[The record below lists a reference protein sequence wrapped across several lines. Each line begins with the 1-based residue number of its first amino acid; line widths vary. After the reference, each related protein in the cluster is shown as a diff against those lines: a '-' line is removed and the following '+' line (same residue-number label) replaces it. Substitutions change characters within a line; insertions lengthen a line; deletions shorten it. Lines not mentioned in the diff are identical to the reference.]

1 MFGGIISKLT
11 GMIAKSASKT
21 SIVVAKKA
29 PDILFWSGVTCV
41 IGGTVV
47 AIAKTEKASDALDE
61 FNKYKER
68 YKNDCEAADKREDG
82 ETFYPL
88 AQRKHDNKVI
98 HAHMIM
104 TMAKIYLPVVLLEAM
119 GIFFLCKS
127 KAILNRRNASL
138 AAAYAA
144 LSKSYSDY
152 RKRVRDRFGEDV
164 ENDIYNGY
172 ITTTYKELETSENG
186 VATEVEKEKISYSP
200 LSPFAFLLSKTD
212 EDRKSRNMPEYML
225 WDIKIT
231 RDALQSRLESRKD
244 YLIPTKRPRLSLAEI
259 KEAYGI
265 KPDDSDHAWFVED
278 YLDFGIEFDPKLMKE
293 GSPEWNFL
301 HGKTDGIWLIPNVS
315 YNICDD
321 LKIQLHNKGIKEELH
336 HLEGEKYGKVLL

>member
-1 MFGGIISKLT
+1 MFGGLVSKLT
-11 GMIAKSASKT
+11 RCIAKASSKT
-21 SIVVAKKA
+21 AIVLTKKT

-47 AIAKTEKASDALDE
+47 AIAKTEKASAALDE
-61 FNKYKER
+61 FNHYKER

-82 ETFYPL
+82 EEFYPL
-88 AQRKHDNKVI
+88 AQRQHDNRVI
-98 HAHMIM
+98 HGHMIM
-104 TMAKIYLPVVLLEAM
+104 SMAKIYLPVILLEGI

-152 RKRVRDRFGEDV
+152 RKRVRDRFGEEV

-186 VATEVEKEKISYSP
+186 VTTEVEKEKVSYSP

-212 EDRKSRNMPEYML
+212 EDRKNKNMSEYML

-231 RDALQSRLESRKD
+231 RDALQSRLNYRKG
-244 YLIPTKRPRLSLAEI
+244 YIITTKKTRLIIAEI
-259 KEAYGI
+259 K
-265 KPDDSDHAWFVED
+265 
-278 YLDFGIEFDPKLMKE
+278 
-293 GSPEWNFL
+293 
-301 HGKTDGIWLIPNVS
+301 
-315 YNICDD
+315 
-321 LKIQLHNKGIKEELH
+321 
-336 HLEGEKYGKVLL
+336 